1 MSIMM
6 AVDLLG
12 CTGSTE
18 ERAALLHK
26 TIQLAAE
33 LKSNMGNMYGFAA
46 VMRALE
52 LPQISRLE
60 QTWMT
65 LRQRHTEGAILY
77 EKKLKP
83 FLKAMNDG
91 KETCVLSSTCF
102 PHVVPVLSLLERS
115 VAAGEALESWESVE
129 SGVDVVMSHLEAAR
143 TIAHH
148 GGLYRTNAESKLQ
161 DFQERKE
168 VLEIF
173 CTEFQMRLLWG
184 SRGSEGSQTERYEKF
199 DKVLTALSHK
209 LEPPVRHSE
218 L

>member
-33 LKSNMGNMYGFAA
+33 LKSNLGNMFGFAA

-52 LPQISRLE
+52 MPQVSHLSPSLVRIPRNFLLAESPARSWFLFVIRLLQISRLE
-60 QTWMT
+60 QTWVT

-83 FLKAMNDG
+83 FLKNMNDG
-91 KETCVLSSTCF
+91 KGELLASSCL
-102 PHVVPVLSLLERS
+102 VS
-115 VAAGEALESWESVE
+115 
-129 SGVDVVMSHLEAAR
+129 
-143 TIAHH
+143 
-148 GGLYRTNAESKLQ
+148 
-161 DFQERKE
+161 
-168 VLEIF
+168 
-173 CTEFQMRLLWG
+173 
-184 SRGSEGSQTERYEKF
+184 
-199 DKVLTALSHK
+199 
-209 LEPPVRHSE
+209 
-218 L
+218 